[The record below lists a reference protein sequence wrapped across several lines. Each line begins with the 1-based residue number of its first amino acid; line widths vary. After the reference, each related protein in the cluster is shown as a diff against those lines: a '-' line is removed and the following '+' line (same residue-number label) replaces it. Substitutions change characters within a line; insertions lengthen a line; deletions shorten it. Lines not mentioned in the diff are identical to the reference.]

1 MSPTFKMRLTAPVAL
16 LRTMT
21 VRLGGVV
28 SEGGGGGAGGGV
40 GGGGIGGGGEGAGS
54 GVGGVGVGGVGG
66 GGVGVGSAVTSKDS
80 ALRTETLPAKS
91 TA

>member
-1 MSPTFKMRLTAPVAL
+1 MSPAFKMRFKAPVAL
-16 LRTMT
+16 LRTMP

-28 SEGGGGGAGGGV
+28 SAGGGGGAGGGV
-40 GGGGIGGGGEGAGS
+40 GGGGGIGGGGGGAGS
-54 GVGGVGVGGVGG
+54 GVG